1 MTDHQER
8 EICNERWKQVQ
19 KHLDESPLFKDNV
32 NVIAGDVKEL
42 MLRVKIL
49 EDGVMKNA
57 IIGGLIGALIG
68 SGAAPAVT
76 GLINLLMVR

>member
-19 KHLDESPLFKDNV
+19 KHLDESPQFRDCV
-32 NVIAGDVKEL
+32 NEL
-42 MLRVKIL
+42 MIRVKIL

-57 IIGGLIGALIG
+57 VVGGLIGALIG
-68 SGAAPAVT
+68 SGAAPAIT
-76 GLINLLMVR
+76 GVLNLLMGR